1 MIKKESDVSAAI
13 PLAPIKTESYSMKP
27 LLLHPSPRL
36 SPSYDLRVPVP
47 PRQVRLLIGELP
59 FYEHVSMI

>member
-1 MIKKESDVSAAI
+1 MSAAI
-13 PLAPIKTESYSMKP
+13 ALSPIRTESYAMKP

-47 PRQVRLLIGELP
+47 PRQVRLLIGEIP